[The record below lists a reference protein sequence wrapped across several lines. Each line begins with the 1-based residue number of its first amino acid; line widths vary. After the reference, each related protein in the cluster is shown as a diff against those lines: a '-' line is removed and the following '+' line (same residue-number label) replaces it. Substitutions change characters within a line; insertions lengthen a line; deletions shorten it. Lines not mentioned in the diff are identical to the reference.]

1 MTNAGNIGTQGM
13 TWAVLGSEAL
23 GVLYDLRWMLMCVA
37 VLIMTDF
44 WWGSKE
50 ALKRFEETHDDKY
63 RWRFSRAGRRS
74 LNKCID
80 FLTYLLV
87 GAALGMAIFEPLGIC
102 THTVSGAVALGMG
115 ALFDISSITGHVC
128 YLHGI
133 STRGGLPKILWRILA
148 AFVKRRN
155 NDLGEAIEEVAEV
168 NETEKVLTDRRQNGE

>member
-1 MTNAGNIGTQGM
+1 MTNAGNVSAQGV

-37 VLIMTDF
+37 VLILVDF

-50 ALKRFEETHDDKY
+50 TMQRYEETKDEKY

-87 GAALGMAIFEPLGIC
+87 GAVLGTAIFEPLGIC
-102 THTVSGAVALGMG
+102 GHTTSGAIALGAG
-115 ALFDISSITGHVC
+115 ALFDISSIIGHVC

-133 STRGGLPKILWRILA
+133 EMKGNIFKVLWRIVVS
-148 AFVKRRN
+148 FIKRKN
-155 NDLGEAIEEVAEV
+155 NDLGEAIEDA
-168 NETEKVLTDRRQNGE
+168 TEN